1 MCVYIC
7 MHVCMNV
14 CMYVC
19 MHVGKLCILYMYV
32 CMCVCMYVCVYVC
45 IYIYIHI
52 AYIYI
57 TLLCDKVARRR
68 QVWSM
73 VNDQVATGSTPCS
86 ERPLGYGKLVM
97 HTVPLSPSSI
107 NRIMCKMERW
117 WEFLPGV
124 GSFVS
129 ST

>member
-1 MCVYIC
+1 MYTI
-7 MHVCMNV
+7 HV

-19 MHVGKLCILYMYV
+19 MYV
-32 CMCVCMYVCVYVC
+32 CMCVCMH